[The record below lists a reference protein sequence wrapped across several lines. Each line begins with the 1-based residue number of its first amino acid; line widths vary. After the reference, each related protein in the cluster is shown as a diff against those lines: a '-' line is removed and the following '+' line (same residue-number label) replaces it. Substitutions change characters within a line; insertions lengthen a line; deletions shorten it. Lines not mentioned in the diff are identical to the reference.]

1 MRFFAVWVYL
11 SWMNFTDRLT
21 ELAGRLYQ
29 LRGKANLFLIRRL
42 DYRLGFLLAH
52 LSRLLRLTGARRRNL
67 ALVAEQ
73 NKKCLLGPN
82 VAPLNYTW
90 VSQRRKLLDLAATY
104 GQNARV
110 HAELQRCAEQLN
122 QIVKPLHESGSPV
135 ILAPLHMVSD
145 ILAGIVGSMVY
156 PEKATVVVSASAE
169 LYQDGDRAMG
179 GVNLTYCSI
188 HSDNRMIAGKLMDS
202 IMEAADHQRNIMIFP
217 DITPDYTV
225 NSNEAKAGKMDCRL
239 FERPAHLHSGIV
251 RLAKVLSAKVVFY
264 YLYYDKGIK
273 IHVEQP
279 VTARELKKKM
289 PLIIEESITRHPAD
303 WLLWHAHS
311 LYFINE

>member
-11 SWMNFTDRLT
+11 SWRNLT
-21 ELAGRLYQ
+21 GKLAELAGKLKQ
-29 LRGKANLFLIRRL
+29 WHGKVTLFLLRRM
-42 DYRLGFLLAH
+42 DYRAGFLLAH
-52 LSRLLRLTGARRRNL
+52 LSRMLRLTGRRRRNL
-67 ALVAEQ
+67 ALVAEE
-73 NKKCLLGPN
+73 NKKCLLGPDA
-82 VAPLNYTW
+82 APLKHTW
-90 VSQRRKLLDLAATY
+90 VSQRRQLLDLAATY

-110 HAELQRCAEQLN
+110 QAELKRCAEQLN
-122 QIVKPLHESGSPV
+122 QVVEPLHQNGSPV

-156 PEKATVVVSASAE
+156 PEKATVVVSSSAE
-169 LYQDGDRAMG
+169 IYQERDRAMG

-188 HSDNRMIAGKLMDS
+188 HSDNRMIAGNLMDS

-225 NSNEAKAGKMDCRL
+225 GTNETKAGKMSCRL

-251 RLAKVLSAKVVFY
+251 RLARVLSAQVVFY

-273 IHVEQP
+273 IHIEQP
-279 VTARELKKKM
+279 VAARELKKKM
-289 PLIIEESITRHPAD
+289 PVIIEESITRHPAD